1 MQKIQTT
8 IFSFDVFDTVITRT
22 VANPIDVFAHI
33 KNRMGQIQG
42 VPEKLINSFSRI
54 RRHEE
59 IAARRKSSNEDISIK
74 DIYNEIQENYN
85 LEKDV
90 VDSLISLEIQ
100 VEREFIKPI
109 SPTIEEISRMRARG
123 SEIIFISDMYLP
135 QEFIESILLDFGAFN
150 PGDRLYL
157 SGQIGLSKATGSLYR
172 YILNERDLRPD
183 QLVHYGDNK
192 KSDIDIPQSF
202 GIKINSSLQLNLN
215 ASLYENLMLSSKCDM
230 PGLKSVLV
238 GASHAARLGIPHENE
253 RQQIIGDISANIAA
267 PAFYSYIWWV
277 LLKAKSRGI
286 KSLYFMSRDG
296 HILLQIARIIEAKL
310 NTGISLKYLYVSR
323 ESLLLASI
331 ANGLESDYIWLITY
345 LPKISINNVCELL
358 DTTTE
363 ELTHIL
369 VDYGFKEEDW
379 DIEIDHKLADLFWDF
394 FKDQR
399 TQEIINK
406 NNQTRFD
413 NTLGYLRQEGLTE
426 NNNFAVV
433 DIGWQCH
440 SQMALSSILDGG
452 GQRPSNGV
460 SGFYFGF
467 GRKVYVYKNDSVF
480 SFSADLDI
488 RKVFY
493 HYSIFEVFASATH
506 GKTVGYAREGDNYV
520 PVLNKEENSN
530 AIAWGLDIQE
540 RTILKFSEYISEHL
554 EHSNFNY
561 QTIKSILKPIIF
573 RFTQKPTPVEAD
585 IYGDFLFS
593 CYLQESGYDPIAPK
607 LSRKEFWEKLIA
619 GDRVI
624 SLWFSG
630 TFSRSNLKIEGMIW
644 NINIF
649 RRVLQSYIRVRY
661 GRQKKYFF
669 NMDI

>member
-1 MQKIQTT
+1 MKKIQP
-8 IFSFDVFDTVITRT
+8 IIYSFDVFDTVITRS
-22 VANPIDVFAHI
+22 VAIPVDVFEHV
-33 KNRMGQIQG
+33 KNKLCHIQG
-42 VPEKLINSFSRI
+42 LPDELINNFPHI

-59 IAARRKSSNEDISIK
+59 VEARRNSANEDISIE
-74 DIYNEIQENYN
+74 DIY
-85 LEKDV
+85 
-90 VDSLISLEIQ
+90 SLIEKKFNIEKEVADKLVTVEMQ
-100 VEREFIKPI
+100 VERQFIKPI
-109 SPTIEEISRMRARG
+109 IPTIDEINRLRSQG

-135 QEFIESILLDFGAFN
+135 QEFIESILIYLGVFEPEDK
-150 PGDRLYL
+150 LYL

-172 YILNERDLRPD
+172 HILNEKKITSE

-192 KSDIDIPQSF
+192 KSDIAIPTSL
-202 GIKINSSLQLNLN
+202 GVKINSRLKINLN
-215 ASLYENLMLSSKCDM
+215 ANLYENLMLSSKCDM
-230 PGLKSVLV
+230 PGLKSMFI
-238 GASHAARLGIPHENE
+238 GASHAARLGLSRENDRE
-253 RQQIIGDISANIAA
+253 QIIGDISANVAA

-277 LLKAKSRGI
+277 LLKAKSQGI
-286 KSLYFMSRDG
+286 KTLYFMSRDG
-296 HILLQIARIIEAKL
+296 HILLQIARIIESKL

-345 LPKISINNVCELL
+345 LPNITINNICELL
-358 DTTTE
+358 DTQTE
-363 ELTHIL
+363 ELSHIL
-369 VDYGFKEEDW
+369 EEYGFQKNDW
-379 DIEIDHKLADLFWDF
+379 DVEIDHKLAESSCSF
-394 FKDQR
+394 FKDSR
-399 TQEIINK
+399 TQKIINK
-406 NNQTRFD
+406 NNQKRFD
-413 NTLGYLRQEGLTE
+413 NAIGYLKQEGLTV
-426 NNNFAVV
+426 NNKYAVV

-440 SQMALSSILDGG
+440 SQMALSSILDAGG
-452 GQRPSNGV
+452 ERPSSGI

-480 SFSADLDI
+480 SFCADLDI
-488 RKVFY
+488 RRAFY
-493 HYSIFEVFASATH
+493 HYTIFEVFASATH
-506 GKTVGYAREGDNYV
+506 GKTVGYMREESKYV
-520 PVLNKEENSN
+520 PALNKDENSN
-530 AIAWGLDIQE
+530 ATSWGLNIQE
-540 RTILKFSEYISEHL
+540 ETILKFCQYLSEHL
-554 EHSNFNY
+554 EHTNFNY
-561 QTIKSILKPIIF
+561 QTIKSILKPVIF
-573 RFTQKPTPVEAD
+573 RFTQKPTTIEAE

-644 NINIF
+644 NINIL